1 MLPGIRFHSFA
12 NGYCTNR
19 STIRGADGRLC
30 DNELLAPLESP
41 AGENIA
47 STRAPHAVQK
57 TKCTIALAILR
68 SVGSSHV
75 SIPPLMKLFYII
87 PERPWLSKHPCI
99 VSGTGLH
106 LSASGFAMTSP
117 ARIPAAPS
125 IISGVSDS

>member
-75 SIPPLMKLFYII
+75 SIPPLMKLPYMI
-87 PERPWLSKHPCI
+87 PERPWLSK
-99 VSGTGLH
+99 LH
-106 LSASGFAMTSP
+106 IDSSNMYLKWRVASSQSRTMG
-117 ARIPAAPS
+117 
-125 IISGVSDS
+125 GVLV